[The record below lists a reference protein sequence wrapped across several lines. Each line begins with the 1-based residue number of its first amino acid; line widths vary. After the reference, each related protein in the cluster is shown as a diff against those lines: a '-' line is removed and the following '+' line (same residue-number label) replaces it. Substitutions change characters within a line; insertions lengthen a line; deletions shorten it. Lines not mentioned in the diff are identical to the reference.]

1 MAGALYVPCRK
12 EISACKC
19 LLALVTA
26 SDERLLNAAVAVL
39 AKRGYDGATTREIAD
54 LAGVNEVTLFRRFR
68 SKENLVEAVLAR
80 NRDRSLQALESVLS
94 AEADSEP
101 AACLRKVGRKLTHSA
116 EADSDFLVLVVA
128 EARRKK
134 GVAKARSSLVRAV
147 VRRLGK
153 YFGDQVRRG
162 SLREVDP
169 EAAALTF
176 LSFLVYTSLLRGV
189 TPDIA
194 GGGEK
199 ALDEFIDIFV
209 RGIAGERNP
218 ATPRGRRKDRG
229 RRAIRPSVR
238 ARGSRAQVP
247 VSY

>member
-1 MAGALYVPCRK
+1 MHASTCRQSVNVTEDK
-12 EISACKC
+12 
-19 LLALVTA
+19 LL
-26 SDERLLNAAVAVL
+26 DAAVAVL

-54 LAGVNEVTLFRRFR
+54 QADVNEVTLFRRFR

-80 NRDRSLQALESVLS
+80 NRDRSLEMLESVLS

-101 AACLRKVGRKLTHSA
+101 AACLRKVGRKLTHSTEA
-116 EADSDFLVLVVA
+116 ESDFLVLVVA

-134 GVAKARSSLVRAV
+134 GVAKARSSLVRAL
-147 VRRLGK
+147 VRRLSH
-153 YFGDQVRRG
+153 YFEAQIARG
-162 SLREVDP
+162 ALRDVDP

-189 TPDIA
+189 TPNIA

-209 RGIAGERNP
+209 RGIAEEKNPASVRGRKKRLERN
-218 ATPRGRRKDRG
+218 TIRR
-229 RRAIRPSVR
+229 IPR
-238 ARGSRAQVP
+238 ARES
-247 VSY
+247 